1 MDPRD
6 SMRSSARAK
15 PSSFCRSRLSYLAA
29 SHRVAVLGDG
39 ATWGRYRDR
48 DQFRVGLGALVGHG
62 LGRCLR
68 QFLRGR
74 VLGLLGS
81 PVGSR

>member
-1 MDPRD
+1 MITPLQLQSLRPSNWTHVD
-6 SMRSSARAK
+6 SG
-15 PSSFCRSRLSYLAA
+15 LAA

-48 DQFRVGLGALVGHG
+48 DQFRVGLGALVDHG

-81 PVGSR
+81 PVGSW